1 MNIKQYQFQHI
12 IKITVLQWLAY
23 SGLILFFVVIYL
35 VLPPFVRDNT
45 PSFKISH
52 TNVVATLNADRS
64 LGLKQSFTYHGLL
77 KHGPEIVIDPGD
89 NDEIS
94 IKSVMIKQGN
104 HVIKVSNYFKKHDRD
119 ALTDGFDDSETAKRK
134 LAKLPNTYGYYYD
147 NDDRIHVVV
156 NDSLKAGQS
165 YQATVNASLPK
176 KISKRGV
183 LKYNILGSANE
194 TDLGSVNAR
203 VINHT
208 NGLVKRYYLQN
219 LSGVVKYGAGFCR
232 VNLKL
237 SNYKRDD
244 HLDLRTNLPYR
255 RLLLLTYL
263 YHLFFLTGLCWV
275 VLIAFVFFLFKAV
288 NDKNDAGRSMAMPD
302 IIFND
307 LLSAIYLTA
316 GDYDRNLMGGLL
328 TKKEL
333 LEQVFGIDL
342 YHYQQTELEHR
353 ILAAYEHYAELQLIS
368 NAEATDYLSNLD
380 DFKTQVEEMHNKKDS
395 SDLSFFSLIVLGA
408 LCLPC
413 GWGLFFFKL
422 RSQFGVW
429 IWCLIAGECLLFLL
443 TFIDSV
449 SNNSILMFWDAEQQD
464 LHVQLVRLANGLS
477 DVGEIQHLHL
487 ANADLWID
495 LIAWAVGI
503 GLNKR
508 ILNELKQRGYELGFL
523 DSIEQVDLVFAEVS
537 TATADFTSFSP
548 DGADD
553 FSSSGGSSG
562 GGDAGGGSG
571 AGGW

>member
-1 MNIKQYQFQHI
+1 
-12 IKITVLQWLAY
+12 
-23 SGLILFFVVIYL
+23 
-35 VLPPFVRDNT
+35 
-45 PSFKISH
+45 
-52 TNVVATLNADRS
+52 
-64 LGLKQSFTYHGLL
+64 
-77 KHGPEIVIDPGD
+77 
-89 NDEIS
+89 
-94 IKSVMIKQGN
+94 
-104 HVIKVSNYFKKHDRD
+104 
-119 ALTDGFDDSETAKRK
+119 
-134 LAKLPNTYGYYYD
+134 
-147 NDDRIHVVV
+147 
-156 NDSLKAGQS
+156 
-165 YQATVNASLPK
+165 
-176 KISKRGV
+176 
-183 LKYNILGSANE
+183 
-194 TDLGSVNAR
+194 
-203 VINHT
+203 
-208 NGLVKRYYLQN
+208 
-219 LSGVVKYGAGFCR
+219 
-232 VNLKL
+232 
-237 SNYKRDD
+237 
-244 HLDLRTNLPYR
+244 
-255 RLLLLTYL
+255 
-263 YHLFFLTGLCWV
+263 
-275 VLIAFVFFLFKAV
+275 
-288 NDKNDAGRSMAMPD
+288 
-302 IIFND
+302 
-307 LLSAIYLTA
+307 
-316 GDYDRNLMGGLL
+316 
-328 TKKEL
+328 
-333 LEQVFGIDL
+333 
-342 YHYQQTELEHR
+342 
-353 ILAAYEHYAELQLIS
+353 
-368 NAEATDYLSNLD
+368 
-380 DFKTQVEEMHNKKDS
+380 MHNKKDS